1 MSSLAPS
8 HNYRAR
14 VRRRLYT
21 YRNRP
26 AYTWAVFVTTS
37 SGKTVYSDDGFP
49 TMRAAV
55 NAGLFDIAAR
65 DHVWRVCAGIGD
77 WR

>member
-1 MSSLAPS
+1 MSVAPS
-8 HNYRAR
+8 YHYRAH
-14 VRRRLYT
+14 VRRQVHF

-26 AYTWAVFVTTS
+26 YPSWAVFVTTG
-37 SGKTVYSDDGFP
+37 SGKTVYSDNGFP
-49 TMRAAV
+49 TMDAAV
-55 NAGLFDIAAR
+55 SAGLFDIAAR